1 VSARARTFIAV
12 GLAAVVVAGGVAGA
26 TLATRQHPRQPKAQP
41 GKPSALFVSGVSS
54 PAAGAIRGAFAAW
67 PDDSL
72 VRMEALGKARP
83 RDPVV
88 QFNLGVTRFWA
99 GYTAEAATAW
109 RVAKRVGR
117 DTQYEIRSDNVLH
130 PTFFTNGYPIFEPES
145 NDPALVE
152 GVLLQRQG
160 HQHSA
165 ARVYARVARARPDD
179 AEAQVAVAV
188 ARFDEDRLA
197 ASFSR
202 LGPLTRRF
210 PRSQSVRYH
219 LGLLLAWTGQRREAV
234 RQFTLARS
242 LGARTRLGMEADT
255 FLRGLGKR

>member
-1 VSARARTFIAV
+1 MTPRTRTFAAV
-12 GLAAVVVAGGVAGA
+12 GLAAVVVAGVVAGA
-26 TLATRQHPRQPKAQP
+26 TLATRQHPRQPQAQP
-41 GKPSALFVSGVSS
+41 GKPSALFVNGVTS
-54 PAAGAIRGAFAAW
+54 PAAAAIRRAFSAW
-67 PDDSL
+67 PGDSL
-72 VRMEALGKARP
+72 ARMEALGKARP

-88 QFNLGVTRFWA
+88 EFNLGVARFWA
-99 GYTAEAATAW
+99 GYTADAAVSW
-109 RVAKRVGR
+109 RAAKRVGR
-117 DTQYEIRSDNVLH
+117 DTQYELRSDNLLH

-145 NDPALVE
+145 KDPALVE

-165 ARVYARVARARPDD
+165 ARVYARVARSRPND
-179 AEAQVAVAV
+179 AEAQVAAAV

-242 LGARTRLGMEADT
+242 LGPHTKLGMEADT